1 MQMNPPIS
9 TTHSPY
15 TNYGV
20 NNNLNVNK
28 QSNNPYG
35 NSIGAGLNIGGIGN
49 TNVFAA
55 DDPFADLDKPSGNI
69 NMGMMNMSLGTGANN
84 SNMSLGT
91 GANNSNMSLNM
102 NLSYVGM
109 TQTNQ
114 SQFTF
119 GQNMNNSGLSSNLSQ
134 NTGFGDFNMSSS
146 ANTKKSTGGNSFDLI

>member
-1 MQMNPPIS
+1 MNPPIS

-35 NSIGAGLNIGGIGN
+35 NSMGTGLSIGGIGN

-69 NMGMMNMSLGTGANN
+69 NMGMM
-84 SNMSLGT
+84 NMSLGT

>member
-1 MQMNPPIS
+1 MNPPIS
-9 TTHSPY
+9 THSPY
-15 TNYGV
+15 TNYGA

-35 NSIGAGLNIGGIGN
+35 NSMGAGLSIGGIGN

-69 NMGMMNMSLGTGANN
+69 NMGMGS
-84 SNMSLGT
+84 MSLGT

-102 NLSYVGM
+102 NLSYGGM

-119 GQNMNNSGLSSNLSQ
+119 GQNMNNSGFSSNLSQNSQ

>member
-35 NSIGAGLNIGGIGN
+35 NSMGTGLSIGGIGN
-49 TNVFAA
+49 TNVFGA

-69 NMGMMNMSLGTGANN
+69 NMGMG
-84 SNMSLGT
+84 NMSLGT

-119 GQNMNNSGLSSNLSQ
+119 GQNMNNSGLSSSK
-134 NTGFGDFNMSSS
+134 GIS
-146 ANTKKSTGGNSFDLI
+146 ARSHKIFAYGSFHSFELKSIFSMYE